1 MPAFRESCLEAQSES
16 QSGSAAKPLGVCLV
30 SLVVGGLLA
39 GCVQDPLTQTSNRAR
54 SALLAAG
61 DPDSLAAAGLVNPR
75 STTEERLVL
84 AARASGAAPNRK
96 DLAWLHLELCVRVD
110 SCDVAPI
117 EAQLHALDPGNAAV
131 WSGSL
136 ARASKVDDTTRIEAI
151 LTSMAAGERFDTYWN
166 ALVAHTASALIRTN
180 VIDGATATVTAT
192 EVVAVHALSYQPLAK
207 GCGGKTLEQPK
218 MLDTCRRLAA
228 ILRRSDTYTTEMF
241 GQDLA
246 LRLWPKDSPEYR
258 EATEER
264 RVSHYRLDTENKLV
278 GHFSGKEGS
287 ERYLQLLTAHKTE
300 QEVWL
305 ADITASGLSPN
316 PPPGWI
322 DSGRAVR

>member
-1 MPAFRESCLEAQSES
+1 MKPFPVAAVLSRAASEKCLAAAAHAARNVQTGVNMPAFRESCLEAQSES

-75 STTEERLVL
+75 STNEERLVL

-131 WSGSL
+131 WSGS
-136 ARASKVDDTTRIEAI
+136 
-151 LTSMAAGERFDTYWN
+151 
-166 ALVAHTASALIRTN
+166 
-180 VIDGATATVTAT
+180 
-192 EVVAVHALSYQPLAK
+192 
-207 GCGGKTLEQPK
+207 
-218 MLDTCRRLAA
+218 
-228 ILRRSDTYTTEMF
+228 
-241 GQDLA
+241 
-246 LRLWPKDSPEYR
+246 
-258 EATEER
+258 
-264 RVSHYRLDTENKLV
+264 
-278 GHFSGKEGS
+278 
-287 ERYLQLLTAHKTE
+287 
-300 QEVWL
+300 
-305 ADITASGLSPN
+305 
-316 PPPGWI
+316 
-322 DSGRAVR
+322 